1 MMANT
6 IKQWSEWVADEPA
19 MQALGARLS
28 SVFPDKGLIYLH
40 GDLGAGKSTLVR
52 GFINASGYQGHVK
65 SPTYTLVEPYTVP
78 GHSIYH
84 LDLYRLADPE
94 ELEFIGFRDL
104 LTDQSIIL
112 VEWPDKAQG
121 WLPEADLDIH
131 IHYSDKGRDV
141 LISAATESGMLAIN
155 AL

>member
-1 MMANT
+1 MT
-6 IKQWSEWVADEPA
+6 DTLKRCSEWVADEAA
-19 MQALGARLS
+19 MLALGARLS
-28 SVFPDKGLIYLH
+28 QVFPDTGLIYLH

-52 GFINASGYQGHVK
+52 GFIKACGYAGHVK
-65 SPTYTLVEPYTVP
+65 SPTYTLVEPYQVP

-104 LTDQSIIL
+104 LTQQSIVL

-121 WLPEADLDIH
+121 LLPAADLDVYIQ
-131 IHYSDKGRDV
+131 YSAQGREV
-141 LISAATESGMLAIN
+141 LIEAGTEAAIHMIN